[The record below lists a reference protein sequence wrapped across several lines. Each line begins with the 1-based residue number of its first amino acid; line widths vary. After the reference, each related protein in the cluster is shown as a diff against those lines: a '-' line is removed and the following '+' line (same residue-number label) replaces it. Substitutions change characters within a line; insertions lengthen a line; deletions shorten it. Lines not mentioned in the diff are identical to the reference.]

1 MSDEL
6 FEDPVS
12 PSVQELLIVF
22 KNDLSAIVF
31 PDVSLDTLETLT
43 QKVRLSAK
51 ELQDALK
58 RAQTAREALE
68 AGQNELLA
76 KAMRGLAYAKV
87 FAEGNNELLEK
98 LNKINVGKAGR
109 SPKKAAFEKP
119 KAEKPQT
126 EPSPADTLKTDERKP
141 TKASKKA
148 GEQA

>member
-1 MSDEL
+1 MNDEL

-98 LNKINVGKAGR
+98 LNKITIGKAGR
-109 SPKKAAFEKP
+109 SPKKTVLEKP
-119 KAEKPQT
+119 KAEKPHP
-126 EPSPADTLKTDERKP
+126 EPSPAETQKPDERKP
-141 TKASKKA
+141 AKASKRA